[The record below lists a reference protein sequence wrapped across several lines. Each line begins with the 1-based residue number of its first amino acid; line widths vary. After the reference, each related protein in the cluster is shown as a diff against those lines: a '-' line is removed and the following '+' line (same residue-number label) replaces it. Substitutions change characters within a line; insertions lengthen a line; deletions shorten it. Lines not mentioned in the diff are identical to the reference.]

1 MPDHPRLIERGFP
14 LKRTAFVF
22 PLPTIGRGRAE
33 GVGEGPK

>member
-1 MPDHPRLIERGFP
+1 MIDGPRLIERGFP
-14 LKRTAFVF
+14 LMQASPAF